1 MSKLP
6 CGMAAE
12 IESPD
17 YPGYVQFP
25 IDLFTFLYFNCN
37 IIPNFIINSLTGFW
51 GFGVL
56 GFWGPWLD

>member
-37 IIPNFIINSLTGFW
+37 IIPNFIINSLTASKTK
-51 GFGVL
+51 
-56 GFWGPWLD
+56 DK